1 MTYGHTFILYQF
13 ENAHRSVCSQID
25 TKFVSS
31 NEDVPKISIN
41 ILYCGII
48 KCDLIYDSRGNC
60 YCLS

>member
-1 MTYGHTFILYQF
+1 MSS
-13 ENAHRSVCSQID
+13 EID

-31 NEDVPKISIN
+31 NEDAPKISIN

-48 KCDLIYDSRGNC
+48 KYDLINDSRGNC